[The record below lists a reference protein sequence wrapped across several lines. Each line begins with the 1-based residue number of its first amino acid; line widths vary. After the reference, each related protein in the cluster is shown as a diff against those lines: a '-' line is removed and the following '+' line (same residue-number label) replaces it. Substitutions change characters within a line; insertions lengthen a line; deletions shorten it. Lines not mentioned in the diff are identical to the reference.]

1 MTGVPPVERGAP
13 IIIDGRALTHPTAAG
28 RGIGRW
34 VTTLVRS
41 LHVVGEEPVV
51 LADGAAGVTE
61 WKRTL
66 PSVDARPLDRSS
78 VRTVVAEASAEAPW
92 FVATQLMLHPVALDP
107 VPVTVT
113 EAGLP
118 VAAVMYDVIPQ
129 RYPSRYLVNPAARR
143 QSELRSAL
151 ARTVDLMLAISGFSA
166 LTARHELALGGIP
179 IVDIGSAVEPAFR
192 VDTRVVR
199 ARPGDVVV
207 IGGADERKN
216 IPRLLRAWVQ
226 VPAEVRSRRRL
237 VVVAGVDRE
246 THLRWNHQVVHLGI
260 EDSVLLAGG
269 VPESQ
274 LIDLLQR
281 AELSIF
287 PSTEEGFGLPVV
299 EAAACG
305 CPVICARGSSLDQVA
320 GDPEMQF
327 DPYDIMSMAQSIE
340 SAVVDDDHRSHLEAS
355 ARRIAETWTP
365 PALGSRIVDALRVEH
380 RSMCARPVRLPE
392 RRVAVGA
399 ETADRAREI
408 ADGLGEPVHAL
419 FVAGDDL
426 AARGSGEGSFEPP
439 LRPVGMFGRDV
450 AADEFDRV
458 VLDDRADDESMT
470 GRRRRLVENAP

>member
-1 MTGVPPVERGAP
+1 MTGGPPVERGAP

-41 LHVVGEEPVV
+41 LHLVGEEPVV
-51 LADGAAGVTE
+51 LADRAAGVTE

-78 VRTVVAEASAEAPW
+78 VRTLVAEASTEAPW

-107 VPVTVT
+107 IPVTVT

-129 RYPSRYLVNPAARR
+129 RYPSRYLANPAARR

-166 LTARHELALGGIP
+166 LTARHELDLGGIP
-179 IVDIGSAVEPAFR
+179 IVDIGSAVEPAFH
-192 VDTRVVR
+192 VDTRVIR

-216 IPRLLRAWVQ
+216 IPRLLRAWER
-226 VPAEVRSRRRL
+226 VPAQVRSRRRL

-246 THLRWNHQVVHLGI
+246 THLRWNHEVVHLGI
-260 EDSVLLAGG
+260 KDSVLLAGG
-269 VPESQ
+269 VREAE

-281 AELSIF
+281 AELSVF

-327 DPYDIMSMAQSIE
+327 DPYDIMSMARAIE
-340 SAVVDDDHRSHLEAS
+340 SALLDEDHRSRLEAS

-365 PALGSRIVDALRVEH
+365 PALGSRVVEALRVEH
-380 RSMCARPVRLPE
+380 RSMCARPARRPE

-439 LRPVGMFGRDV
+439 LRPVGMVGRDV

-458 VLDDRADDESMT
+458 VLDERADDESMT
-470 GRRRRLVENAP
+470 GRRRRLAENTR